1 MQLDPK
7 TGQILYTLPEQ
18 FEVDYNSFGIKLG
31 GMSPLVDNPTGLDG
45 TMTNVAN
52 DPVGVSGLI
61 SGQSGDQQ
69 SLAAGYIQS
78 ANFVDYYV
86 NPSGAIGWQINSD
99 GSVQFNSGLFRGAL
113 TVGGNAWHVDI
124 SGNMWWGN
132 YATYAAAVAAG
143 ATRIAANG
151 AAVFTSLVLSGYIP
165 TGGALSDTQT
175 SIGAGGLSAITANI
189 GAITAG
195 SVTGVTITGVTIT
208 GGVLQTANTTT
219 QRIVISG
226 ATNNLIFYDSANKPR
241 LEIDGTG
248 LTLLNSIGAQ
258 STIINTDANGLT
270 LTGAGGVVFIGASG
284 TEQLT
289 ADTLYA
295 ISSLVAGN
303 DITLNGDTITAW
315 PSGAGTLSAL
325 SIDTSKNWGGYEI
338 TNLAKIRGNGTTN
351 VIDLSIA
358 TRFAVNQNWGPDVD
372 NARTCGIYDHRWS
385 DMRTVQIN
393 GVIPLAGTKVY
404 YVANTSGGAVNRK
417 LTFVEGILQ
426 SET

>member
-1 MQLDPK
+1 M
-7 TGQILYTLPEQ
+7 
-18 FEVDYNSFGIKLG
+18 
-31 GMSPLVDNPTGLDG
+31 
-45 TMTNVAN
+45 
-52 DPVGVSGLI
+52 
-61 SGQSGDQQ
+61 
-69 SLAAGYIQS
+69 
-78 ANFVDYYV
+78 
-86 NPSGAIGWQINSD
+86 
-99 GSVQFNSGLFRGAL
+99 
-113 TVGGNAWHVDI
+113 
-124 SGNMWWGN
+124 
-132 YATYAAAVAAG
+132 
-143 ATRIAANG
+143 
-151 AAVFTSLVLSGYIP
+151 
-165 TGGALSDTQT
+165 
-175 SIGAGGLSAITANI
+175 
-189 GAITAG
+189 
-195 SVTGVTITGVTIT
+195 
-208 GGVLQTANTTT
+208 
-219 QRIVISG
+219 
-226 ATNNLIFYDSANKPR
+226 
-241 LEIDGTG
+241 
-248 LTLLNSIGAQ
+248 
-258 STIINTDANGLT
+258 
-270 LTGAGGVVFIGASG
+270 
-284 TEQLT
+284 
-289 ADTLYA
+289 YA